1 MVPETDSRVNGRTM
15 SGSLVTGNFFQVVGV
30 GAGQGPGVDAG

>member
-15 SGSLVTGNFFQVVGV
+15 GGSLVTGNFFHRLTKTRASAL
-30 GAGQGPGVDAG
+30 GAFAD